1 MFTAPSIVYHG
12 PMNMDDL
19 RKTANCI
26 PQYGQD
32 ELGYVVSQP
41 DVVMSGQPWG
51 RRVAATYERV
61 GRMFTPKDPWADR
74 VRVTETDRVELC
86 AQMLRDA
93 PADELNTMLLRQ
105 SLSRAFLARGNCD
118 EFTASQGITL
128 SQMETAPH
136 FILPYDMV
144 QADRTLVQTFNAVSK
159 FMSATAVAAHSHT
172 GHIPV
177 PYRPHTTRCA
187 SRRSTRSSKRSTW
200 ARRLP
205 VGTRRRTRPRSRC
218 TRSWVR
224 RPPATAKPAPPRGRD
239 RASVYTCA
247 CASVDTSACTS
258 VDTSAC
264 TSACLK

>member
-41 DVVMSGQPWG
+41 DVVMGGQPWG

-93 PADELNTMLLRQ
+93 PADELNTILLAQ

-159 FMSATAVAAHSHT
+159 FMSATAVAASHTLATYRSHT
-172 GHIPV
+172 GHIRPAVLRAGV
-177 PYRPHTTRCA
+177 PG
-187 SRRSTRSSKRSTW
+187 
-200 ARRLP
+200 ARKEVPGLDVYLWGPGGGLVRDHAVLAAGYGDPLPLPSLPRL
-205 VGTRRRTRPRSRC
+205 VD
-218 TRSWVR
+218 
-224 RPPATAKPAPPRGRD
+224 AIAPPCTPP
-239 RASVYTCA
+239 RAPP
-247 CASVDTSACTS
+247 
-258 VDTSAC
+258 
-264 TSACLK
+264 

>member
-1 MFTAPSIVYHG
+1 VFTAPSIVYHG

-118 EFTASQGITL
+118 EFTASQAITFCRWRR
-128 SQMETAPH
+128 H
-136 FILPYDMV
+136 
-144 QADRTLVQTFNAVSK
+144 RTS
-159 FMSATAVAAHSHT
+159 S
-172 GHIPV
+172 
-177 PYRPHTTRCA
+177 YRTIW
-187 SRRSTRSSKRSTW
+187 SRRIEPWCRLSTPSPSS
-200 ARRLP
+200 
-205 VGTRRRTRPRSRC
+205 
-218 TRSWVR
+218 
-224 RPPATAKPAPPRGRD
+224 
-239 RASVYTCA
+239 
-247 CASVDTSACTS
+247 
-258 VDTSAC
+258 
-264 TSACLK
+264 